1 MSIPKKIWSTHPI
14 ASVFTIF
21 SPYLMQSYM
30 FGVITV
36 EDDENE
42 FLTEMMGNE
51 PTSILVR

>member
-1 MSIPKKIWSTHPI
+1 MHPI
-14 ASVFTIF
+14 ASVLKIF
-21 SPYLMQSYM
+21 SLFLMQSYM

-51 PTSILVR
+51 PTLILVR